1 MKKLNYFL
9 MSLIIF
15 SSMIFYSCHT
25 ETPVNVDYESPEV
38 QRVVMY
44 NIVSTDTL
52 YDSQFF
58 EINTDT
64 SFVDFDQTLESID
77 GDFNLDISVIDN
89 GNLYN
94 VTLFARN
101 AIEDRLVQLGSKRI
115 NSDGNLTFVI
125 NVSSFPAI
133 QDSSLQQ
140 FYLYFLISDDTDNT
154 AISSEFGFDV
164 EKIYIQEK
172 LFNELGQLRET
183 NEAVADRD
191 FRDKIGKLAFIQ
203 FMANG

>member
-15 SSMIFYSCHT
+15 SSLIFYSCHT
-25 ETPVNVDYESPEV
+25 ETPLNVDHESPEI
-38 QRVVMY
+38 QSVVMY
-44 NIVSTDTL
+44 NVTTNDTLYGWYNTDSTFTNFTDTL
-52 YDSQFF
+52 
-58 EINTDT
+58 EMINTY
-64 SFVDFDQTLESID
+64 
-77 GDFNLDISVIDN
+77 NLNISVSDN

-101 AIEDRLVQLGSKRI
+101 AIKDSLVQLGSKGI

-125 NVSSFPAI
+125 NVSDFPAI

-140 FYLYFLISDDTDNT
+140 FYLYFLASDDTDNT
-154 AISSEFGFDV
+154 VVSSELGFNV

-172 LFNELGQLRET
+172 LYNEFGLI
-183 NEAVADRD
+183 ADTEGDSID
-191 FRDKIGKLAFIQ
+191 FIEKVEELTFFQFLAK
-203 FMANG
+203 G